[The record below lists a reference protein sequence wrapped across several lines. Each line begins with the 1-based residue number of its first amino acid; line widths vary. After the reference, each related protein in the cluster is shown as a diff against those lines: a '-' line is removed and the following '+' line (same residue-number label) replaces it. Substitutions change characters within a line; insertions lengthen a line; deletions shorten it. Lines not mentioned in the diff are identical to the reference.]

1 MKRKAQ
7 MTIFIVE
14 DNKMYSFYIDTL
26 LSEQFNFKISTYNSG
41 EEWLKDL
48 YLTPDIII
56 LDYML
61 GGIDGLQV
69 LSTIKKQL
77 PDTPVILLTGQK
89 DMDVTVRLLKA
100 GAYEYIIKDK
110 DAPAKLADAILAIE
124 NESSKKWKRFIL
136 SWIYD
141 CRNETNRNSAGRG

>member
-1 MKRKAQ
+1 MKRKNQ
-7 MTIFIVE
+7 MSIFIVE

-26 LSEQFNFKISTYNSG
+26 LSEQFNYKISTYHSG
-41 EEWLKDL
+41 EDCLKDL

-69 LSTIKKQL
+69 LSVIKKQL

-89 DMDVTVRLLKA
+89 DLDTAIKLMQA

-110 DAPAKLADAILAIE
+110 EAPAKLAESILKIE
-124 NESSKKWKRFIL
+124 RQLTKKWKRFIL
-136 SWIYD
+136 S
-141 CRNETNRNSAGRG
+141 

>member
-7 MTIFIVE
+7 MSIFIVE
-14 DNKMYSFYIDTL
+14 DNKMYSFYIDTM

-41 EEWLKDL
+41 EECVKDL

-69 LSTIKKQL
+69 LSSIKKQL

-89 DMDVTVRLLKA
+89 DMDVTIKLLKA

-110 DAPAKLADAILAIE
+110 DAPSKLVNAILKIE
-124 NESSKKWKRFIL
+124 NESSRKWKRFIL
-136 SWIYD
+136 S
-141 CRNETNRNSAGRG
+141 